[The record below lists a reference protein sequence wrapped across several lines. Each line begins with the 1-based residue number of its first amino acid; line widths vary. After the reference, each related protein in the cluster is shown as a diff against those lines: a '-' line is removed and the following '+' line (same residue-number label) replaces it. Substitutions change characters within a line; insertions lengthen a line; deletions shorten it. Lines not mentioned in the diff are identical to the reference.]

1 MKRTLYYLIF
11 GLLTCCGQVNKNT
24 ETVDSIKTVELQN
37 ENQQKTDTL
46 ISNKGET
53 KDDQEEDC
61 VFNSNYK
68 RLTTEWLNEL
78 KIKDFIWR
86 DDLEQ
91 ALIPKGQDTVF
102 LSQGGCSHF
111 GILVEIKLTNDNH
124 AITDSTFWINKAF
137 ELALE
142 YKMEHYGQMIK
153 EGKLRKVQDGK
164 TTVWYEIDDNDEDD
178 NLFYNGIEITLDGQT
193 RRMNM
198 TQYYN

>member
-1 MKRTLYYLIF
+1 M
-11 GLLTCCGQVNKNT
+11 TCCGQVNKNT